1 MSFRSLVCAALA
13 IGVGREAMA
22 QTRFGTAVI
31 TVSVPSS
38 VDSARVD
45 ASYVVASS
53 GSPLELRVLTR
64 PCVTIENVH
73 VERDGV
79 ALGLTGEPKGPWII
93 WRDATVSNDTIRLR
107 VRYDVKRGRT
117 GVVPLLHPASSL
129 ANVHVRVRFDDRAKR
144 VSFPQ
149 MTYQGPAEW
158 SGRFVAVPSFVQV
171 GGSLGSACE
180 LEVGRRGGNGGLV
193 WRFFLLVGI
202 MAAWVPL
209 YLAWARSSSEADIA

>member
-1 MSFRSLVCAALA
+1 
-13 IGVGREAMA
+13 MA

-79 ALGLTGEPKGPWII
+79 ASGLTGEPKGPWII
-93 WRDATVSNDTIRLR
+93 WRDATVPNDTIRLR
-107 VRYDVKRGRT
+107 VRYDVKRGGT
-117 GVVPLLHPASSL
+117 GVIPLLHPASSL
-129 ANVHVRVRFDDRAKR
+129 ADVHVTVRFDDRAKR
-144 VSFPQ
+144 VSFPR

-158 SGRFVAVPSFVQV
+158 SGRYVAVPSFVQV

-180 LEVGRRGGNGGLV
+180 LEVARRNNGGLV

-209 YLAWARSSSEADIA
+209 YLAWARRSSEADSA